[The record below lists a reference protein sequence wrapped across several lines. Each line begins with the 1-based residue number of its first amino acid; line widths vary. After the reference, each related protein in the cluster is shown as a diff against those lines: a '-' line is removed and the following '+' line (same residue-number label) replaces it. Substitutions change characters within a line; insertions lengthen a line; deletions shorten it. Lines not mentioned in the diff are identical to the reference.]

1 MTLSD
6 KTRTKDYISVDWIFT
21 GHYTIK
27 LYQHFSNTED
37 DGVIIKELVLKIRM
51 KNLRCA
57 DMKFLFLIYN
67 SYFISKLTLKLKNL
81 VKPINFNL
89 TEAFM
94 HHRRIQFARNIITIS
109 NHPSMKIIKVSKA
122 K

>member
-27 LYQHFSNTED
+27 LYQHFSNTEE

-67 SYFISKLTLKLKNL
+67 SYFISMLTLKMKNF
-81 VKPINFNL
+81 VKPTNFNL
-89 TEAFM
+89 TEAC
-94 HHRRIQFARNIITIS
+94 ITDRYNSPEI
-109 NHPSMKIIKVSKA
+109 
-122 K
+122 